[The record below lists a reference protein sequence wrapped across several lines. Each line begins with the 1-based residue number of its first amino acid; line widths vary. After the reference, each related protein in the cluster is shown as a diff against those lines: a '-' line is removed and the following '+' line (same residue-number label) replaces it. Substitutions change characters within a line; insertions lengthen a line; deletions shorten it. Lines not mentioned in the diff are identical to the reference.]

1 MTASGIIK
9 MQTIMRMRIQSL
21 QNVWI
26 YIMNRISAIHAV
38 QVAIVRNLGP
48 RVLLTRVRLLHKVV
62 SSEGAV
68 W

>member
-1 MTASGIIK
+1 MTASRIIE

-26 YIMNRISAIHAV
+26 DIMNCISAVYAV
-38 QVAIVRNLGP
+38 KVAIVRNLRP
-48 RVLLTRVRLLHKVV
+48 RVLLIWVRLLHKVV
-62 SSEGAV
+62 SSVGAD

>member
-1 MTASGIIK
+1 MTASRIIE
-9 MQTIMRMRIQSL
+9 MQTITRMRIQSL

-26 YIMNRISAIHAV
+26 DIVKRISAVHAV

-48 RVLLTRVRLLHKVV
+48 RILLTRVRLLDKVV
-62 SSEGAV
+62 SSVGAV